1 MFKLAYVSVATRTLS
16 SVDLQNI
23 LETAITSNRDAD
35 ITGILLFNGTNFMQV
50 LEGPQEEVEKIFA
63 KICDDDRHRNVVV
76 IYREKTGAREF
87 EEAPMLLQIV
97 PAAEPPFRMA
107 ALQRHLPRGHCC
119 VALSTTLQL
128 QTRRQSNNCF
138 AAARRRR
145 SK

>member
-97 PAAEPPFRMA
+97 PASHGVAPDGMTITKDIAFFLPSTLARHFRTI
-107 ALQRHLPRGHCC
+107 LESFDTKGG
-119 VALSTTLQL
+119 
-128 QTRRQSNNCF
+128 
-138 AAARRRR
+138 
-145 SK
+145 